1 MDRMLQTK
9 TKTHKPGIYQ
19 YHPGLKLTKML
30 KKKTRQVVEEEDRK
44 GDIRK
49 ADWFASP
56 TLPSTYS
63 KYPGRK

>member
-1 MDRMLQTK
+1 
-9 TKTHKPGIYQ
+9 
-19 YHPGLKLTKML
+19 ML